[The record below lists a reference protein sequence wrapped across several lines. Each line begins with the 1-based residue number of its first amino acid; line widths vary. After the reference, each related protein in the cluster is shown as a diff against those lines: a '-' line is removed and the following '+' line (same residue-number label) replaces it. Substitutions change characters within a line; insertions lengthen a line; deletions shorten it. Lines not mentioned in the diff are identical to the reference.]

1 MLLNK
6 KLRFKISVERLAGAV
21 VRIGPNADRNNKRC
35 GTISLAQIKAK
46 QEVKM
51 TCDIYGRYLSID
63 IPGVK
68 KILTIC
74 EVQVFTGEC
83 NGNDYD

>member
-6 KLRFKISVERLAGAV
+6 ILRFKISVERLAGAV
-21 VRIGPNADRNNKRC
+21 VRIGPNANRNNTIC
-35 GTISLAQIKAK
+35 GTISLEQIKAN
-46 QEVKM
+46 QEIKIN
-51 TCDIYGRYLSID
+51 CDNYGRYLSID